1 VDRTEGHSVD
11 QKVDRTEGRLE
22 GRMEGHWAGLRADR
36 LGDRMEGHWA
46 GHLEEASQVVLAL
59 VLLEPAAW

>member
-1 VDRTEGHSVD
+1 
-11 QKVDRTEGRLE
+11 
-22 GRMEGHWAGLRADR
+22 MEGHWAGLRADR

>member
-1 VDRTEGHSVD
+1 VDRTED
-11 QKVDRTEGRLE
+11 RLE
-22 GRMEGHWAGLRADR
+22 GLRADRMGGR

>member
-1 VDRTEGHSVD
+1 
-11 QKVDRTEGRLE
+11 
-22 GRMEGHWAGLRADR
+22 MEGHWAGLRADR

-46 GHLEEASQVVLAL
+46 GHLAGHLEEASQVVLAL

>member
-1 VDRTEGHSVD
+1 
-11 QKVDRTEGRLE
+11 
-22 GRMEGHWAGLRADR
+22 

>member
-1 VDRTEGHSVD
+1 MEGHWAGLRA
-11 QKVDRTEGRLE
+11 DRLGD
-22 GRMEGHWAGLRADR
+22 RMEGHWAGLRADR